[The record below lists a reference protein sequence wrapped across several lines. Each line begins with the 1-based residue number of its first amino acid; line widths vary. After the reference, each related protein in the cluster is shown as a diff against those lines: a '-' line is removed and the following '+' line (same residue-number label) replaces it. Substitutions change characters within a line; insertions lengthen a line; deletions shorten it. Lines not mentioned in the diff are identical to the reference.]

1 MDLNSAVAVV
11 TGANRG
17 FGRHLAVRLL
27 ERGAKVYA
35 AARNAESVDLA
46 GVVPLRL
53 DVTDPESVAKAAAI
67 ASDASLLINNAG
79 VAAGG
84 PVLDADLD
92 GIRLDM
98 ETNYFGTLYATRAFA
113 PVIEANGGGAVLN
126 VLSVLSWAHPGGYGS
141 YSAAKAAAW
150 ALTGATRELL
160 APRGITVTGLHVAY
174 MDTDMA
180 AAIPPEQKSDPAVVA
195 ALALDA
201 VARGD
206 AEVLGD
212 DFTRS
217 VKASLSAHR

>member
-1 MDLNSAVAVV
+1 MELNSAVAVV

-17 FGRHLAVRLL
+17 FGRHLASQLL

-35 AARNAESVDLA
+35 AARDPEAVDLPGA
-46 GVVPLRL
+46 VPLRL
-53 DVTDPESVAKAAAI
+53 DVTDPDSIAKAAAT
-67 ASDASLLINNAG
+67 AADATLLVNNAG

-84 PVLDADLD
+84 PVLDGDLD

-150 ALTGATRELL
+150 ALTNATRELL
-160 APRGITVTGLHVAY
+160 LPKGIVVTGLHVAY

-201 VARGD
+201 ITRGD

-217 VKASLSAHR
+217 VKAGLSAL

>member
-1 MDLNSAVAVV
+1 MELNNAVAVV

-17 FGRHLAVRLL
+17 FGRHLASQLL

-35 AARNAESVDLA
+35 AARDPEAVDLPGA
-46 GVVPLRL
+46 VPLRL
-53 DVTDPESVAKAAAI
+53 DVTDTESIAKAAAT
-67 ASDASLLINNAG
+67 AADATLLVNNAG

-84 PVLDADLD
+84 PVLDGDLD

-150 ALTGATRELL
+150 ALTNATRELL
-160 APRGITVTGLHVAY
+160 LPKGIVVTGLHVAY

-201 VARGD
+201 ITRGD

-217 VKASLSAHR
+217 VKAGLSAL

>member
-1 MDLNSAVAVV
+1 MELNNAVAVV

-17 FGRHLAVRLL
+17 FGRHLASQLL

-35 AARNAESVDLA
+35 AARDPEAVDLPGA
-46 GVVPLRL
+46 VPLRL
-53 DVTDPESVAKAAAI
+53 DVTDPESIAKAAAT
-67 ASDASLLINNAG
+67 AADATLLVNNAG

-84 PVLDADLD
+84 PVLDGDLD

-150 ALTGATRELL
+150 ALTNATRELL
-160 APRGITVTGLHVAY
+160 LPKGIVVTGLHVAY

-201 VARGD
+201 ITRGD

-217 VKASLSAHR
+217 VKAGLSAL